1 MSMVSSSPNLTP
13 VSRTGPAPLWAPSA
27 AAQAEK
33 ARLDGTRNQ
42 SRQIEISA
50 ADDRA
55 KGGGPA
61 GQMLAR
67 YGFTRAAF
75 DPTLFAQ
82 ILAADDDEPVAPDFA
97 GRKRYA
103 ETLADRQLSLPA
115 GEVLDLRI

>member
-1 MSMVSSSPNLTP
+1 MVSSYPNIAQVP
-13 VSRTGPAPLWAPSA
+13 RTGTAPLWAPSA

-33 ARLDGTRNQ
+33 ARLEGTRNQ
-42 SRQIEISA
+42 SRQIEVQAS
-50 ADDRA
+50 DDRPQ
-55 KGGGPA
+55 GGGSA

-67 YGFTRAAF
+67 YGFARAAL

-82 ILAADDDEPVAPDFA
+82 MLTAADDEPVPPNFA